1 MADKPTPSEITRDL
15 FDRLRLRERDG
26 EIFLLEVGDGAGFG
40 NRGWSDAISM
50 QTWPSKDLVIRGYE
64 VKATRSDWL
73 RELDNPEKNRKWQQA
88 CDEWYVVAPKGVVV
102 LEELPPAWG
111 LLVPK
116 GELQLRIASRPGA
129 PSSYKGIISRGLL
142 AAVFRAAAN
151 ERKALET
158 DARREIEE
166 NVEKRHRAQMER
178 YQREARDW
186 EKRHME
192 LVEALGGH
200 RWDDF
205 GKLKK
210 LAAAVRQ
217 IEANGDDP
225 KKLLAELRTR
235 FERTASRIENIEND
249 LWETEEEH

>member
-15 FDRLRLRERDG
+15 FDRLRCRERDG
-26 EIFLLEVGDGAGFG
+26 EIFLCEVGDGAGFG

-50 QTWPSKDLVIRGYE
+50 QTWPSKELVIRGYE

-73 RELDNPEKNRKWQQA
+73 RELDKPEKNEKWQFA
-88 CDEWYVVAPKGVVV
+88 CDEWYIVAPKDIVK

-116 GELQLRIASRPGA
+116 GELQLRIASRPSSLSMGA
-129 PSSYKGIISRGLL
+129 SKKGIPRNLL
-142 AAVFRAAAN
+142 AAVFRAAGN
-151 ERKALET
+151 ERRALEK

-205 GKLKK
+205 GRLKK
-210 LAAAVRQ
+210 LAATVRQ
-217 IEANGDDP
+217 IDSSGDDP
-225 KKLLAELRTR
+225 KKLLAELRLR

-249 LWETEEEH
+249 L

>member
-1 MADKPTPSEITRDL
+1 MTAKLTPSEITRDL
-15 FDRLRLRERDG
+15 FDRLRCRERDG

-50 QTWPSKDLVIRGYE
+50 QTWPSKGLVIRGYE

-73 RELDNPEKNRKWQQA
+73 RELDNPEKNREWQKA

-116 GELQLRIASRPGA
+116 GDLQLRIASRPEA
-129 PSSYKGIISRGLL
+129 SSSSDGIISRDLL
-142 AAVFRAAAN
+142 AAIFRAAAN
-151 ERKALET
+151 ERKALEN
-158 DARREIEE
+158 DARGEIEE
-166 NVEKRHRAQMER
+166 AVEKLHRTQMER

-200 RWDDF
+200 RWDDL
-205 GKLKK
+205 GRLKK
-210 LAAAVRQ
+210 FAAAVH
-217 IEANGDDP
+217 AVDSNGEDP
-225 KKLLAELRTR
+225 KKLLAALRKKLEMTV
-235 FERTASRIENIEND
+235 TRIENIEND
-249 LWETEEEH
+249 L

>member
-1 MADKPTPSEITRDL
+1 MSKPTPSEITRDL
-15 FDRLRLRERDG
+15 FDRLRCRERDG

-73 RELDNPEKNRKWQQA
+73 RELDNPEKNREWQKA

-116 GELQLRIASRPGA
+116 GELQLRIASRPS
-129 PSSYKGIISRGLL
+129 PLTSDETVVPRDLV
-142 AAVFRAAAN
+142 AAVFRAAAK
-151 ERKALET
+151 ERKALEN
-158 DARREIEE
+158 DARQEIEE

-192 LVEALGGH
+192 LVEALGG
-200 RWDDF
+200 RWENF
-205 GKLKK
+205 ETLKK
-210 LAAAVRQ
+210 RAAALRQLEDEHTEPVKLVRDTRLKHER
-217 IEANGDDP
+217 IAAR
-225 KKLLAELRTR
+225 LAEL
-235 FERTASRIENIEND
+235 EKD
-249 LWETEEEH
+249 LEEEP